1 MASTYSNLK
10 IQLMATG
17 ENATTWG
24 DVTNINLGTA
34 IEEAIAGSADVTV
47 SSSNVTLTLSDT
59 NASQVARNMRLN
71 LVGTPG
77 IARTIYLPAIEKAY
91 IVSNNTDSTMV
102 MDAPGIGTSFS
113 VPAGKTV
120 WLYCDGVNVFHAVS
134 YLSTLTLGT
143 ALPVTSGGTG
153 ANTAADARTNLG
165 LGSLATA
172 SSVNLTT
179 QVTDVLPITNGGTGA
194 NTAADART
202 SLGLGSLA
210 VLSSVNNSNWSGT
223 ALAVANGG
231 TGATTFTSGYVLKGN
246 GTSAVS
252 VSVIYDDGTNV
263 GIGTIPSFKFDIGG
277 STRSLDAFVGNNTN
291 GWGRF
296 LTSGGALYVQAGSLN
311 SGSAVAQD
319 IVFTNMYGGT
329 ERLRIGGTGSITS
342 ANLADAVGY
351 KGLPQNNQGSATY
364 TLALTD
370 QGKHVLFEGAASTM
384 TVPTNAS
391 VAFPV
396 GASIVIINDTNN
408 NRTISPAS
416 GVTLVWAGNNGTTG
430 TRTLGTGSMA
440 TLVKI
445 GTDKWYIIGAGLT

>member
-1 MASTYSNLK
+1 MAVAVYTNNATATLSSSITAASTSLTVTSG
-10 IQLMATG
+10 QGALFPS
-17 ENATTWG
+17 TTSG
-24 DVTNINLGTA
+24 NYFY
-34 IEEAIAGSADVTV
+34 
-47 SSSNVTLTLSDT
+47 VTLIDT
-59 NASQVARNMRLN
+59 
-71 LVGTPG
+71 VGTVEIVKVTAKTTDTFTIVRAQDGTTASAFASGSKVELRIVAAGMNEKLAKTGDTATNLTINGGTISG
-77 IARTIYLPAIEKAY
+77 I
-91 IVSNNTDSTMV
+91 TD
-102 MDAPGIGTSFS
+102 
-113 VPAGKTV
+113 
-120 WLYCDGVNVFHAVS
+120 LAV
-134 YLSTLTLGT
+134 
-143 ALPVTSGGTG
+143 ADGGTG
-153 ANTAADARTNLG
+153 ASTPAEARTNLG
-165 LGSLATA
+165 IGTLATQDA
-172 SSVNLTT
+172 NNVN
-179 QVTDVLPITNGGTGA
+179 IT
-194 NTAADART
+194 
-202 SLGLGSLA
+202 
-210 VLSSVNNSNWSGT
+210 
-223 ALAVANGG
+223 
-231 TGATTFTSGYVLKGN
+231 
-246 GTSAVS
+246 
-252 VSVIYDDGTNV
+252 
-263 GIGTIPSFKFDIGG
+263 GG
-277 STRSLDAFVGNNTN
+277 SITTSVYLTGNDTD
-291 GWGRF
+291 GWGRVT
-296 LTSGGALYVQAGSLN
+296 TSGSVLYVQAGSLN

>member
-47 SSSNVTLTLSDT
+47 GSSNVTLTLSDT

-91 IVSNNTDSTMV
+91 IVSNNTDSTMI
-102 MDAPGIGTSFS
+102 MDAPGIGTSIS
-113 VPAGKTV
+113 VPVGKTV

-134 YLSTLTLGT
+134 HLYSLTLST

-179 QVTDVLPITNGGTGA
+179 QVTDVLPLTNGGTGA

-202 SLGLGSLA
+202 ALGATTLGANVFTITNPSA
-210 VLSSVNNSNWSGT
+210 VTFPRFNADNTVSALSAADFRTAIGAGSGSGT
-223 ALAVANGG
+223 VTSVAASGGTTGLTFTGSPVTTSGTLTLTGTLNVANGG
-231 TGATTFTSGYVLKGN
+231 TGATTAAGARTNLSVSSTAEMNAAIAVAMPSGAVMTFAMSTAPTGWLKCD
-246 GTSAVS
+246 GTAVS
-252 VSVIYDDGTNV
+252 RTTYAGLFSAIGTTFGSGDGSTTFNLPDMRGEFARGWDDGRGVDPGRTF
-263 GIGTIPSFKFDIGG
+263 GSFQNDEFESHTHSITHYYE
-277 STRSLDAFVGNNTN
+277 SN
-291 GWGRF
+291 
-296 LTSGGALYVQAGSLN
+296 N
-311 SGSAVAQD
+311 SGSNIA
-319 IVFTNMYGGT
+319 
-329 ERLRIGGTGSITS
+329 GGTGS
-342 ANLADAVGY
+342 
-351 KGLPQNNQGSATY
+351 
-364 TLALTD
+364 
-370 QGKHVLFEGAASTM
+370 STV
-384 TVPTNAS
+384 TWNTNA
-391 VAFPV
+391 
-396 GASIVIINDTNN
+396 
-408 NRTISPAS
+408 
-416 GVTLVWAGNNGTTG
+416 TG
-430 TRTLGTGSMA
+430 GSETRPRNIALLYCIKT
-440 TLVKI
+440 
-445 GTDKWYIIGAGLT
+445 